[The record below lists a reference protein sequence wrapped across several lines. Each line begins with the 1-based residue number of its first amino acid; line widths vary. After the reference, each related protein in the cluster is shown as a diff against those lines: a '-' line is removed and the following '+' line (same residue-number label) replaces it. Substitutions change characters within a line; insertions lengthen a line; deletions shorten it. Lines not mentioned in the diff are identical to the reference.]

1 MTAELP
7 RIELIRCASCHA
19 LYLPSPGPCPRC
31 GSKEETVE
39 SCPALGAVLAA
50 TELSNPPEGFSAPHR
65 IALVE
70 LVESARLLA
79 VVDGPLPVIGDTVEL
94 VRDGEIFVARG
105 AP

>member
-1 MTAELP
+1 VEQ
-7 RIELIRCASCHA
+7 C
-19 LYLPSPGPCPRC
+19 PG
-31 GSKEETVE
+31 
-39 SCPALGAVLAA
+39 LGIVLAA

-79 VVDGPLPVIGDTVEL
+79 VIDGPLPVAGDTVEL
-94 VRDGEIFVARG
+94 RREGDHFQSRG